1 MFLSD
6 RIIEVCGNKCC
17 HAFSTFEPL
26 STTTSRLFIRMT
38 KISFPHSQENYII
51 EMTLTTCFKRDHLI
65 WTFLAMYRFRE
76 VEEYLQGVIIEP
88 NTVDESVLDCRM
100 ASVLF
105 QWQTLY
111 LSWLSVRFIAC
122 FKSALKLWSSL
133 GASVILRY
141 PIYRLLQH
149 GRGPFTVYLQ
159 IFESYVCISFFSHC
173 FPIHPPIRFRTGAR
187 SGRKPHD

>member
-1 MFLSD
+1 
-6 RIIEVCGNKCC
+6 
-17 HAFSTFEPL
+17 
-26 STTTSRLFIRMT
+26 MT

-76 VEEYLQGVIIEP
+76 VEEYLRGVIIEP

-105 QWQTLY
+105 QWQILY

-122 FKSALKLWSSL
+122 FKSA
-133 GASVILRY
+133 
-141 PIYRLLQH
+141 
-149 GRGPFTVYLQ
+149 
-159 IFESYVCISFFSHC
+159 
-173 FPIHPPIRFRTGAR
+173 
-187 SGRKPHD
+187 